1 MLFSL
6 NASAASPAP
15 TGDLFSECQGQAP
28 IDSSAVVSVAPA
40 VTARPAANYANV
52 VLPGDFPDPT
62 ITKIGDTYWA
72 SATTAEWAP
81 VFPLFK
87 STNLVDWEL
96 VSHVFP
102 DVPAWAE
109 ACLWAPEISHEEG
122 KTYICYTARQRGG
135 PLCVAMASADHPAG
149 PYVDHGPLVG
159 QLHGSIDGFPL
170 RDEHGDLYLVWK
182 EDGNAYGLP
191 TPIWAQRL
199 SEDRTRLL
207 ATEPVELFR
216 NDAPW
221 EGNLVEG
228 SSFAQHDGYFY
239 MFYAGNGCC
248 GSGCTYATGV
258 ARSRSLLGPWEKCPQ
273 NPILKKNKNWSC
285 PGHGTV
291 AEYEG
296 RWFLL
301 HHAYHASS
309 HEFVGRQGILSEF
322 TWNAEGWPEFEGH
335 SPQAAPLHNVALLN
349 LTDHFSGSR
358 LAGTW
363 QWPLGKQPVVG
374 VSDQQLLLTARP
386 DQLGT
391 LVAQRTYAATYKA
404 TTTLNAA
411 ALPAGTF
418 AGLAAVGDPLNALAL
433 MMGNGRLQLWHVQGG
448 TTQCLTEVAVEPQRT
463 LGLRLEAWGGQRYRF
478 SYSLNGVTWEPMPT
492 DSFTVNGA
500 YLPPWDRGIRIGLLA
515 QGPADV
521 TVAFDNFTIR
531 NQR

>member
-1 MLFSL
+1 MSFDLEAGAAFAPALF
-6 NASAASPAP
+6 
-15 TGDLFSECQGQAP
+15 DLSSECQGQAP
-28 IDSSAVVSVAPA
+28 IDSSAVVSVAPPVSA
-40 VTARPAANYANV
+40 KPRTTYANV

-72 SATTAEWAP
+72 SATSAEWGP

-96 VSHVFP
+96 VSHVFMDKP
-102 DVPAWAE
+102 EWAE
-109 ACLWAPEISHEEG
+109 ASFWAPEISHEDG
-122 KTYICYTARQRGG
+122 KTYICYTARKKGG
-135 PLCVAMASADHPAG
+135 PLCVAIASADDPAG

-159 QLHGSIDGFPL
+159 QRRGSIDGFPL
-170 RDEHGDLYLVWK
+170 RDENGVLYLVWK
-182 EDGNAYGLP
+182 EDGNAYGKP
-191 TPIWAQRL
+191 TPIWAQRMN
-199 SEDRTRLL
+199 EQRTKLIGKKH
-207 ATEPVELFR
+207 ELFR

-228 SSFAQHDGYFY
+228 SAFVEHGGYFY

-258 ARSRSLLGPWEKCPQ
+258 ARAQSLLGPWEKCPQ
-273 NPILKKNKNWSC
+273 NPILKKNKTWSC

-322 TWNAEGWPEFEGH
+322 TWNEEGWPEFEGN
-335 SPQAAPLHNVALLN
+335 SPQAAPLHNVGMMN
-349 LTDHFSGSR
+349 LTDHFAGNQ

-363 QWPLGKQPVVG
+363 HWPIGKRPVVG
-374 VSDQQLLLTARP
+374 VSDGQLLLNACP
-386 DQLGT
+386 EQLGS

-404 TTTLNAA
+404 TTSLNAA

-418 AGLAAVGDPLNALAL
+418 AGLTAVGDPDNALAL
-433 MMGNGRLQLWHVQGG
+433 MAGDGKLQLWYVKKGK
-448 TTQCLTEVAVEPQRT
+448 TQCLTEVSVELSRN
-463 LGLRLEAWGGQRYRF
+463 LGLRVEAWGGQRYRF
-478 SYSLNGVTWEPMPT
+478 SYSTNGVTWEAMPMDT
-492 DSFTVNGA
+492 FAVNGT
-500 YLPPWDRGIRIGLLA
+500 YLPPWDRGIRVGLLA
-515 QGPADV
+515 QGPEDI
-521 TVAFDNFTIR
+521 TVAFDSFTIR